1 MLMKR
6 RLYTSK
12 ITIQVWLLILITLS
26 ATVCMMTIFGSF
38 YNKYYN
44 SSRSKV
50 PIETNHETNNGLKE
64 AHSIPPD
71 RGVADNLFSSMVYVT
86 NIITNHGIVSINF

>member
-1 MLMKR
+1 MKR

-50 PIETNHETNNGLKE
+50 PTETNHGSNNGLEE
-64 AHSIPPD
+64 AHWIPSD
-71 RGVADNLFSSMVYVT
+71 RGVADNLSSSIVYVT
-86 NIITNHGIVSINF
+86 NIITNHGIVSTHF